1 MPRLPMLSGSRVHV
15 VGAPDDAA
23 VLRPP
28 PPVETVADVGAAV
41 RDALRFPLSG
51 PPLNALATRGGRATI
66 LVELPSLPLPGAQ
79 HDPRQDA
86 IAATVREL
94 ERIGVPVERQR
105 ILVASGLQ
113 RRPGR
118 RELATIVSPE
128 IGRASCR
135 ERV

>member
-1 MPRLPMLSGSRVHV
+1 MPRLPMLAGSRVHV
-15 VGAPDDAA
+15 VNAPADSI

-28 PPVETVADVGAAV
+28 PPGEAVADVGAAV

-51 PPLNALATRGGRATI
+51 QPLGALVTRGGRATI

-94 ERIGVPVERQR
+94 QRLGVPVERQR

-113 RRPGR
+113 RRPLAR
-118 RELATIVSPE
+118 RDLGAIVSPH
-128 IGRASCR
+128 C
-135 ERV
+135 